1 MRSNVI
7 LSKILHYKYVWR
19 SHLCGNIIA
28 DPGIRQPIEKYDV
41 NIRDRVRRSYLLQGP
56 CQPIGYDFPK
66 KQQGKEMRRF
76 QEAWFEMYDW
86 LEYSVAK
93 DEAYCF
99 YCYLF
104 RQDRSEKG
112 ASDIFTR
119 KGFSN
124 WRKALEAFNQHILKI
139 MRQSVSHVLSS
150 HGRQMEIDYRSRLT
164 AVLDVVR
171 ILFVQG
177 LAFRGHDESS
187 SSKNKGNFLEILNWY
202 AKRVEKVG
210 NVINENA
217 PGNNQLTSPLIQKQL
232 VNACS
237 AETTLAIIN
246 EIGDSNFSLIVDESR
261 DKSIKEQMA
270 VILRFANNQGQVV
283 ERFLAIQ
290 HVTDTSAISLKVALD
305 ELFTRHGLSI
315 SKLRGQGYD
324 GASNM
329 RGEFNGLKTLIL
341 KENPFTFYIHCFA
354 HQLQLVVVSVAKSI
368 LVVSDFFLKDALLQT
383 HHQKIVERLETGE
396 ICSGKGKHQETNL
409 AKAGD
414 TRWGSHFTTLIR
426 LLTMWES
433 VLEVLQN
440 VCQDGSIADQ
450 KGLASSF
457 ISKMESFEF
466 VFVLHLMMKVLGIT
480 NELSNALQQKDQNIV
495 NAMALIDTVKDRIQD
510 LRDNRWDELLEEVQ
524 SFCERMSILVPNMED
539 KIPVRGRSRREWQWI
554 TYYHHYHAEIFIA
567 VIDLIAIEMNNRFT
581 ETTTELLTY
590 ISCLDP
596 RNSFSRFNHARL
608 LHLAEIYYDDFSIQD
623 LQVLKEQLHT
633 YIYDVRKCSDFV
645 ECDDLAS
652 LAMKLVE
659 SRKHLIFPLVYRL
672 IELALILP
680 VATASVERSFSAM
693 NIIKTDLR
701 NKIGDEWLNDMMI
714 CYIECQLFATIDDE
728 AILVRFQ
735 NMQSRRIQ
743 LRLH

>member
-1 MRSNVI
+1 
-7 LSKILHYKYVWR
+7 
-19 SHLCGNIIA
+19 
-28 DPGIRQPIEKYDV
+28 
-41 NIRDRVRRSYLLQGP
+41 
-56 CQPIGYDFPK
+56 
-66 KQQGKEMRRF
+66 
-76 QEAWFEMYDW
+76 
-86 LEYSVAK
+86 
-93 DEAYCF
+93 
-99 YCYLF
+99 
-104 RQDRSEKG
+104 
-112 ASDIFTR
+112 
-119 KGFSN
+119 
-124 WRKALEAFNQHILKI
+124 
-139 MRQSVSHVLSS
+139 
-150 HGRQMEIDYRSRLT
+150 MEIDYCSRLT

-171 ILFVQG
+171 ILLVQD

-232 VNACS
+232 VNACA

-246 EIGDSNFSLIVDESR
+246 EIGGSNFSLIVDESR

-270 VILRFANNQGQVV
+270 VILRFVNKQGQVV

-305 ELFTRHGLSI
+305 ELFARHGLSI

-341 KENPFTFYIHCFA
+341 KENPFAFYIHCFA

-368 LVVSDFFLKDALLQT
+368 LVVSDFFCYTNMIVNIVGASCKRKDALLQT

-396 ICSGKGKHQETNL
+396 ISSGKGKHQETNL
-409 AKAGD
+409 AKARD
-414 TRWGSHFTTLIR
+414 THWGSHFTILIR

-450 KGLASSF
+450 KGLASSL
-457 ISKMESFEF
+457 INKMESFEF

-524 SFCERMSILVPNMED
+524 SFCERMSIPVPSMED
-539 KIPVRGRSRREWQWI
+539 KILVRGRSRREGQWI

-581 ETTTELLTY
+581 ETTTELLTC

-633 YIYDVRKCSDFV
+633 YIYDVRRCSDFV

-652 LAMKLVE
+652 LAVKLVE
-659 SRKHLIFPLVYRL
+659 SRKHLVFPLVYRL

-693 NIIKTDLR
+693 NIIKIDLR

-714 CYIECQLFATIDDE
+714 CYIERQLFATIDDE

-735 NMQSRRIQ
+735 NMQIRRIQ
-743 LRLH
+743 LPLH

>member
-1 MRSNVI
+1 
-7 LSKILHYKYVWR
+7 
-19 SHLCGNIIA
+19 
-28 DPGIRQPIEKYDV
+28 
-41 NIRDRVRRSYLLQGP
+41 
-56 CQPIGYDFPK
+56 
-66 KQQGKEMRRF
+66 MRRF
-76 QEAWFEMYDW
+76 QEAWFEKYYW

-112 ASDIFTR
+112 ASTVNSGHNDARRHCEDF
-119 KGFSN
+119 K
-124 WRKALEAFNQHILKI
+124 NQ
-139 MRQSVSHVLSS
+139 RQSVSHVLFS

-171 ILFVQG
+171 ILLVQG

-202 AKRVEKVG
+202 AKRVEKVV

-217 PGNNQLTSPLIQKQL
+217 PGNNQLTSPLIQKY
-232 VNACS
+232 
-237 AETTLAIIN
+237 
-246 EIGDSNFSLIVDESR
+246 NFSLIVDESL

-270 VILRFANNQGQVV
+270 VILRFVNKQGQVV

-305 ELFTRHGLSI
+305 ELFARHGLSI

-341 KENPFTFYIHCFA
+341 KENPFVFYIHCFA

-368 LVVSDFFLKDALLQT
+368 LVVSDFFCYTNMIVNIVGASCKRKDALLQT
-383 HHQKIVERLETGE
+383 HHQKIVERLETG
-396 ICSGKGKHQETNL
+396 
-409 AKAGD
+409 D
-414 TRWGSHFTTLIR
+414 TRWGSHFTTLIH
-426 LLTMWES
+426 LLTMWEL

-450 KGLASSF
+450 KGLASSL

-510 LRDNRWDELLEEVQ
+510 LRDNRWDKLLEKVQ
-524 SFCERMSILVPNMED
+524 SFCERMSIPVPNMED
-539 KIPVRGRSRREWQWI
+539 KIPVRGHSRLEGQWI
-554 TYYHHYHAEIFIA
+554 TYYHHYHAKIFIA

-581 ETTTELLTY
+581 EITTELLTC
-590 ISCLDP
+590 ISCFDP

-633 YIYDVRKCSDFV
+633 YIYDVRRCSDFV
-645 ECDDLAS
+645 ECDDLPS
-652 LAMKLVE
+652 LAVKLVE
-659 SRKHLIFPLVYRL
+659 SRKHLVFPLVYRL
-672 IELALILP
+672 IELALILS

-701 NKIGDEWLNDMMI
+701 NKILDEWLNDMMI
-714 CYIECQLFATIDDE
+714 CYIERQLFATIDDE
-728 AILVRFQ
+728 AILVRFH

-743 LRLH
+743 LPLH

>member
-1 MRSNVI
+1 MERFFKPKPKSCELETNVSSEANI
-7 LSKILHYKYVWR
+7 GAQKRTRVEFSPDD
-19 SHLCGNIIA
+19 IIA
-28 DPGIRQPIEKYDV
+28 DLGIRQPIEKKYDV

-76 QEAWFEMYDW
+76 QEAWFEKYDW

-112 ASDIFTR
+112 ASYIFTR

-124 WRKALEAFNQHILKI
+124 WRKAFEAFNQHVDFKNQ
-139 MRQSVSHVLSS
+139 RQNVSH
-150 HGRQMEIDYRSRLT
+150 IDYRSRLT

-171 ILFVQG
+171 ILLVQG

-217 PGNNQLTSPLIQKQL
+217 PGNNQLTSPLIQKY
-232 VNACS
+232 
-237 AETTLAIIN
+237 
-246 EIGDSNFSLIVDESR
+246 NFSLIVDESR

-270 VILRFANNQGQVV
+270 VILRFANKQGQVV

-305 ELFTRHGLSI
+305 ELFAHHGLSI

-324 GASNM
+324 GVSNM

-341 KENPFTFYIHCFA
+341 KENLFAFYIHCFV
-354 HQLQLVVVSVAKSI
+354 HQLQLVVVFFAKSI
-368 LVVSDFFLKDALLQT
+368 LVVSDFFCYTNMIVNILGASCKRKDALLQT

-396 ICSGKGKHQETNL
+396 ICSGKGKHQVTNL

-414 TRWGSHFTTLIR
+414 TCWGSHFTTLIH

-433 VLEVLQN
+433 VL
-440 VCQDGSIADQ
+440 
-450 KGLASSF
+450 
-457 ISKMESFEF
+457 ESFEF

-510 LRDNRWDELLEEVQ
+510 LRDNRWDE
-524 SFCERMSILVPNMED
+524 MSIPVPNMED
-539 KIPVRGRSRREWQWI
+539 KIPVRGRSNREGQWI
-554 TYYHHYHAEIFIA
+554 TYYHHYH
-567 VIDLIAIEMNNRFT
+567 MNNRFT
-581 ETTTELLTY
+581 ETTTELLTC

-633 YIYDVRKCSDFV
+633 YIYDVRRCFDFV
-645 ECDDLAS
+645 ECHDLAS
-652 LAMKLVE
+652 LAVKLVE
-659 SRKHLIFPLVYRL
+659 SRKHLVFPLVYRL

-680 VATASVERSFSAM
+680 VATTSVERSFSAM

-714 CYIECQLFATIDDE
+714 CYIERQLFATIDDE

-735 NMQSRRIQ
+735 NMQS
-743 LRLH
+743 

>member
-1 MRSNVI
+1 
-7 LSKILHYKYVWR
+7 
-19 SHLCGNIIA
+19 
-28 DPGIRQPIEKYDV
+28 
-41 NIRDRVRRSYLLQGP
+41 
-56 CQPIGYDFPK
+56 
-66 KQQGKEMRRF
+66 
-76 QEAWFEMYDW
+76 
-86 LEYSVAK
+86 
-93 DEAYCF
+93 
-99 YCYLF
+99 
-104 RQDRSEKG
+104 
-112 ASDIFTR
+112 
-119 KGFSN
+119 
-124 WRKALEAFNQHILKI
+124 
-139 MRQSVSHVLSS
+139 
-150 HGRQMEIDYRSRLT
+150 MEIDYRSRLT

-171 ILFVQG
+171 ILLVQG

-232 VNACS
+232 VNACA

-261 DKSIKEQMA
+261 DKSIKEQMV
-270 VILRFANNQGQVV
+270 VILRFANKQGQVV

-305 ELFTRHGLSI
+305 ELFARHGLSI

-341 KENPFTFYIHCFA
+341 KENPFAFYIHCFT
-354 HQLQLVVVSVAKSI
+354 HQLQLVVVSVAKII
-368 LVVSDFFLKDALLQT
+368 LVVSYFFCYINMIVNIVGASCKRKDALLQT

-414 TRWGSHFTTLIR
+414 TRWGSHFTTLIH

-440 VCQDGSIADQ
+440 VCQDGSIANQ
-450 KGLASSF
+450 KGLASSL

-510 LRDNRWDELLEEVQ
+510 LRDNRLDELLEEVQ
-524 SFCERMSILVPNMED
+524 SFCERMSIPVPNMED
-539 KIPVRGRSRREWQWI
+539 KIPVRGRSRHEGQWI

-581 ETTTELLTY
+581 ETTTEFLTC

-608 LHLAEIYYDDFSIQD
+608 LHLAEIYYDDFLIQD

-633 YIYDVRKCSDFV
+633 YIYDVRRCSDFV

-652 LAMKLVE
+652 LDVKLVE
-659 SRKHLIFPLVYRL
+659 SRKHLVFPLVYRL

-680 VATASVERSFSAM
+680 VATTSVERSFSAM

-714 CYIECQLFATIDDE
+714 CYIERQLFATIDDE
-728 AILVRFQ
+728 AILVRF
-735 NMQSRRIQ
+735 
-743 LRLH
+743 